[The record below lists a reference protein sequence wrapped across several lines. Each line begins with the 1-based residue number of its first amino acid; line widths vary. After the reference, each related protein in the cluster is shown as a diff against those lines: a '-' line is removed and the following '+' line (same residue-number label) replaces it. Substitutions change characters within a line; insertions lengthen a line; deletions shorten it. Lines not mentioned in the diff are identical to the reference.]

1 MSDKVFIDTNILVY
15 FVSDDENKKRIAR
28 DILLKENINVIS
40 SQIITEFVSITRKKK
55 ILPPQDVIHYA
66 NEFMDIFEFVLID
79 RETIKLSFDIFK
91 RYKLSSWDS
100 LVIASAL
107 ENDCKILYS
116 EDMQHNL
123 LIDNRLRNVN
133 PFL

>member
-1 MSDKVFIDTNILVY
+1 MKDKVFIDTNILVY
-15 FVSDDENKKRIAR
+15 FVSDDENKKMIAR
-28 DILLKENINVIS
+28 DILLKDNINVIS

-55 ILPPQDVIHYA
+55 ILPPEDVIQYA

-79 RETIKLSFDIFK
+79 RETIKLSFDIFT

-116 EDMQHNL
+116 EDMQHDF
-123 LIDNRLRNVN
+123 LIDKRLRNVN